1 MRVFSAE
8 IVHDI
13 YYLDAELSDT
23 FVSSLE
29 RAKQIFIPTLFFST
43 LYSLINFKTL
53 QKAMLSL

>member
-13 YYLDAELSDT
+13 LYQVAELSDT

-29 RAKQIFIPTLFFST
+29 RENRFSSPLYFLVHQILSSILKLYKKQC
-43 LYSLINFKTL
+43 
-53 QKAMLSL
+53 